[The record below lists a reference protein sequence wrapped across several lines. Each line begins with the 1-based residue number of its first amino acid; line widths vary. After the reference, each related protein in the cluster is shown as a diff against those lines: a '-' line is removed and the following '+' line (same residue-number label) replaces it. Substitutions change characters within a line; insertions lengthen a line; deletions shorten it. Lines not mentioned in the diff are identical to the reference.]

1 MTKLEQRI
9 KQYDIPEIPYLPM
22 HKDVLVF
29 RMPDEERTAG
39 GLYITQENR
48 EPKSYGILVA
58 AGLGALDVLWP
69 NLVEVGDV
77 VWFSTYEGE
86 EKEITREVGAEGKKL
101 LQMKVEGIRGSVD
114 AVERAREFE
123 VVLSKE
129 GKHEYQ
135 QKPKTK
141 KKVA

>member
-1 MTKLEQRI
+1 MTILEKRI
-9 KQYDIPEIPYLPM
+9 KLYDIPEIPYLPM

-29 RMPDEERTAG
+29 RMPDEEQSAG
-39 GLYITQENR
+39 GIFIPKTNA
-48 EPKSYGILVA
+48 EPKSYGVLVA

-69 NLVEVGDV
+69 NLVEVGDI
-77 VWFSTYEGE
+77 VWFGTYEGE
-86 EKEITREVGAEGKKL
+86 EKEITREVGSEGKKL

-114 AVERAREFE
+114 AVERARDFA

-135 QKPKTK
+135 QKTK
-141 KKVA
+141 KSRKAA